1 MGRTLSWF
9 SCGAASA
16 VATKL
21 SKPDEIVY
29 CDTGSEDKDNYRFM
43 RECMEWFGQ
52 PIVRLK
58 NKAYSDTWE
67 LWEKT
72 RYLSGVHGAEC
83 TRALKVL
90 PRLSFQKPNDTH
102 IFGYTDD
109 LADKKRAKILQDN
122 WPDLDIKTPLI
133 EKGLTKQSCL
143 AMLQNAGIEPPR
155 VYAMGFPNAN
165 CIPCV
170 KATSS
175 NYWAL
180 VRKHFPEEFNRMAV
194 LSSEHGVR
202 LTRIKGERKF
212 IDEIPESWPAIEAIS
227 PECDFL
233 CSLATEELE
242 E

>member
-143 AMLQNAGIEPPR
+143 AMLQKCWDRTTKGLCD
-155 VYAMGFPNAN
+155 GFSKCQLYPMR
-165 CIPCV
+165 
-170 KATSS
+170 KS
-175 NYWAL
+175 N
-180 VRKHFPEEFNRMAV
+180 EQ
-194 LSSEHGVR
+194 
-202 LTRIKGERKF
+202 
-212 IDEIPESWPAIEAIS
+212 
-227 PECDFL
+227 
-233 CSLATEELE
+233 
-242 E
+242 